1 MFQKI
6 CQWINDRWPLSKL
19 IRLSLEEEMV
29 GGPSFAYVFGSCVLV
44 IFLLQVVTGLWQLLY
59 FVPTVGN
66 VLGGPSPRPLDTLPG
81 KIEDGI
87 LYVQWEQFRVGA
99 PEKVAT

>member
-6 CQWINDRWPLSKL
+6 RQWINDRWPLDKL
-19 IRLSLEEEMV
+19 IRVGLDEEIP
-29 GGPSFAYVFGSCVLV
+29 GGGSFAYVFGSCVLV
-44 IFLLQVVTGLWQLLY
+44 IFLLQIVTGLWQLLY